1 MNLEGKVAIVTGSG
15 RGIGKA
21 IAKKFAAEGAS
32 VMVNALHSETAGKV
46 AQEIQDEGGK
56 ATAFIADVSQKT
68 EVHDLV
74 KSTLDNFGVIHILV
88 NNAGVPKY
96 RPIIEFTEEEWDITL
111 AVNLKGVFLCTQA
124 VMGHMMTR
132 KYGKIINIASSTGL
146 ANSIPGAAAYGAAKA
161 GVMAFTKTTAREAG
175 SYGINVNCIVP
186 GTIVTELTYARQ
198 KEEADKHLEAARKVS
213 VLGRVGKPEDIASLA
228 LFLASEDSSFMT
240 GQVIR
245 MDGGR
250 ADLL

>member
-1 MNLEGKVAIVTGSG
+1 MKLEGKVAIVTGSG

-21 IAKKFAAEGAS
+21 IAKKLASEGAS

-56 ATAFIADVSQKT
+56 AIAFKADVSRKAD
-68 EVHDLV
+68 VHDLV
-74 KSTLDNFGVIHILV
+74 KNTLEKFGVIHILV
-88 NNAGVPKY
+88 NNAGVPRY
-96 RPIIEFTEEEWDITL
+96 SPIIEFTEEEWDRTL

-124 VMGHMMTR
+124 VLGHMIAR

-146 ANSIPGAAAYGAAKA
+146 ANSVPGAAAYGAAKA
-161 GVMAFTKTTAREAG
+161 GVMTFTKITAREAG
-175 SYGINVNCIVP
+175 SYGINANCIVP

-198 KEEADKHLEAARKVS
+198 KEESDKHLEAARKIS
-213 VLGRVGKPEDIASLA
+213 VLGRVGKPEDIANLA

-250 ADLL
+250 SDLI